1 MEKPRQR
8 DLIARARI
16 RAELMIDRYPGG
28 RITSGM
34 PGSAFAAYFSG
45 CRFASRWVSRSAAV
59 DLSAP
64 SPSRTTEIPGA
75 RAIEIRVIAL
85 DQAFSLFGR
94 ESDDCIVQMKRSGYL
109 APTELLV
116 RNASLPR
123 KHLPEQA
130 VAEIAVHICSALWLR
145 ETPALDE
152 FE

>member
-1 MEKPRQR
+1 ME
-8 DLIARARI
+8 I
-16 RAELMIDRYPGG
+16 RVEIGEWIGG
-28 RITSGM
+28 G
-34 PGSAFAAYFSG
+34 GLECA
-45 CRFASRWVSRSAAV
+45 
-59 DLSAP
+59 LSIQNP
-64 SPSRTTEIPGA
+64 EIPRA
-75 RAIEIRVIAL
+75 RAIEVRVIAL